1 MGSRSRRK
9 GGFASEGGT
18 NGAAGHTIAASRASK
33 AAASDFLIGNDIS
46 LAGNNAIFT
55 VRDKRTLQP
64 GTGFCES
71 PGMEA
76 NCNEMITREEVM
88 FFDTDCGGVVHNLA
102 YLRMIETCRTRLAA
116 TLGMDLRS
124 MAETGIYPVLT
135 RTEANYRK
143 PAKLGDWIE
152 IRGKLGE
159 VGAARFWCEFEMWR
173 EDDGV
178 LLVTARQALALVK
191 MPEGKPLRL
200 PIGFGVVRRSEDAN
214 G

>member
-1 MGSRSRRK
+1 
-9 GGFASEGGT
+9 
-18 NGAAGHTIAASRASK
+18 
-33 AAASDFLIGNDIS
+33 
-46 LAGNNAIFT
+46 
-55 VRDKRTLQP
+55 LQP
-64 GTGFCES
+64 ATRFCEAPRMDGNS
-71 PGMEA
+71 
-76 NCNEMITREEVM
+76 NEMITREEVM

-116 TLGMDLRS
+116 TLGMDLRG

-135 RTEANYRK
+135 RTEADYRK

-159 VGAARFWCEFEMWR
+159 VSAARFWCEFEMRR
-173 EDDGV
+173 EEDGV

-200 PIGFGVVRRSEDAN
+200 PQGFGETAVPTA